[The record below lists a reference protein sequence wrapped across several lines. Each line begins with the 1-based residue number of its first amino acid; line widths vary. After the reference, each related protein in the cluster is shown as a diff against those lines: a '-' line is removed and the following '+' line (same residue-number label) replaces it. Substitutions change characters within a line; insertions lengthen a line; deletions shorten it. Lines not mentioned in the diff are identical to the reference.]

1 MEPGLQ
7 VIGVIT
13 GYVGAEMNARMRI
26 EGFFLRVARNVALG
40 VLHACT
46 GLWLLLVL
54 DGLFVRVNLV
64 GIRHWS
70 RERPNA
76 FPRWART
83 LLRQS

>member
-7 VIGVIT
+7 VNGVIT
-13 GYVGAEMNARMRI
+13 GYVGGEMNARMRV
-26 EGFFLRVARNVALG
+26 EGFFLWLARNVALG
-40 VLHACT
+40 VPHAFT

-54 DGLFVRVNLV
+54 DVLFVRVNLV

-70 RERPNA
+70 RERPKA
-76 FPRWART
+76 FPRRARI